1 MEGQPKASHAGMK
14 LGPMNSNILEGFA
27 ELHYTVAEIAEK
39 WKLSEDA
46 VRRLFEKE
54 PGVLILGRDDRAGGR
69 RRYTTLRIPESVAS
83 RVHRR
88 LSKV

>member
-1 MEGQPKASHAGMK
+1 
-14 LGPMNSNILEGFA
+14 MNSKTAECFA

-54 PGVLILGRDDRAGGR
+54 PGILVLGSVGRTSGR
-69 RRYTTLRIPESVAS
+69 RRYTTLRIPESVAV
-83 RVHRR
+83 RVHQR

>member
-1 MEGQPKASHAGMK
+1 MGSSTA
-14 LGPMNSNILEGFA
+14 EGFV

-46 VRRLFEKE
+46 IRRLFEKE
-54 PGVLILGRDDRAGGR
+54 PGVLVLGRDGQASGR
-69 RRYTTLRIPESVAS
+69 RRYTTLRIPESVAA

>member
-1 MEGQPKASHAGMK
+1 MSTTM
-14 LGPMNSNILEGFA
+14 IEGFA
-27 ELHYTVAEIAEK
+27 ELHYTVADIAEK

-54 PGVLILGRDDRAGGR
+54 PGVLVLGKGGAASGR
-69 RRYTTLRIPESVAS
+69 RRYTTLRIPESVVA

>member
-1 MEGQPKASHAGMK
+1 MDSSTA
-14 LGPMNSNILEGFA
+14 EGFA

-54 PGVLILGRDDRAGGR
+54 PGVLVLGKNGSTGGR
-69 RRYTTLRIPESVAS
+69 RGYTTLRIPASVVE

-88 LSKV
+88 LSRP

>member
-1 MEGQPKASHAGMK
+1 MGSSTTAG
-14 LGPMNSNILEGFA
+14 FV

-54 PGVLILGRDDRAGGR
+54 PGVLVLGRDGRTNGR
-69 RRYTTLRIPESVAS
+69 RRYATLRIPESVAV

>member
-1 MEGQPKASHAGMK
+1 MGSSTA
-14 LGPMNSNILEGFA
+14 EGFV

-54 PGVLILGRDDRAGGR
+54 AGVLVLGKDGATSGR
-69 RRYTTLRIPESVAS
+69 RRYTTLRIPASVVE
-83 RVHRR
+83 RVYKR
-88 LSKV
+88 LSHC